1 MSESV
6 YLKQI
11 IQSSQQTGVT
21 GRKVIQGKIYRFND
35 LGEHKKVKISLKIK
49 KKKKK
54 MKKRDKSTC
63 IQLIQ

>member
-35 LGEHKKVKISLKIK
+35 LGEHKKLKIKLKIK
-49 KKKKK
+49 KKKKRW
-54 MKKRDKSTC
+54 KKGKKAPVYS
-63 IQLIQ
+63 